1 MSLKK
6 KLKKAAKVAGAAYLA
21 SKAMS
26 GAGAGVNV
34 DKGRGSALSNMYRK
48 SYTDG
53 IMRGGKGTKAASI
66 GIMDKIGNAAS
77 KVLNMGPGK
86 NATSKKGGTL
96 AKKILSGSTFGLDDM
111 GGAKHGGMMQK
122 KMGGGMI
129 KNQTTGPVL
138 MPYDRKNQTT
148 GPVLKPQDKMGGGMM
163 YATKGTYVKASC
175 KLGKNKKTLIT

>member
-6 KLKKAAKVAGAAYLA
+6 KLKNVGKAAAVAGAAYLA

-48 SYTDG
+48 KYTDG
-53 IMRGGKGTKAASI
+53 IMRGVKGTKAAKI
-66 GIMDKIGNAAS
+66 GIMDRIGNAAS
-77 KVLNMGPGK
+77 KVINMGPGK

-96 AKKILSGSTFGLDDM
+96 AGDYSGIGLGSMD
-111 GGAKHGGMMQK
+111 GAKYGGMMK
-122 KMGGGMI
+122 AK
-129 KNQTTGPVL
+129 T
-138 MPYDRKNQTT
+138 
-148 GPVLKPQDKMGGGMM
+148 
-163 YATKGTYVKASC
+163 GTYVKASC

>member
-6 KLKKAAKVAGAAYLA
+6 KLKNVGKAAAVAGAAYLA

-26 GAGAGVNV
+26 GAGAGINV

-48 SYTDG
+48 KYSDG

-66 GIMDKIGNAAS
+66 GIMDRIGNAAS

-122 KMGGGMI
+122 KMGGGIMD
-129 KNQTTGPVL
+129 KMNQTTGPIL
-138 MPYDRKNQTT
+138 MPR
-148 GPVLKPQDKMGGGMM
+148 DKMNGGMM

>member
-6 KLKKAAKVAGAAYLA
+6 KLKKVGKAAALAGTAYLA

-48 SYTDG
+48 KYTDG
-53 IMRGGKGTKAASI
+53 IMRGVKGTKAASI
-66 GIMDKIGNAAS
+66 GIMDRIGNAAS
-77 KVLNMGPGK
+77 KVINMGPGK

-96 AKKILSGSTFGLDDM
+96 AGDYNNAFGDGIS
-111 GGAKHGGMMQK
+111 GGAKYGGMMK
-122 KMGGGMI
+122 AK
-129 KNQTTGPVL
+129 T
-138 MPYDRKNQTT
+138 
-148 GPVLKPQDKMGGGMM
+148 
-163 YATKGTYVKASC
+163 GTYVKASC